1 MNEIDTLE
9 LRIVR
14 IGMARQR
21 LGTIIEAAVGA
32 DTGVVQP
39 QPGGPAAGG
48 TEDAVAS
55 IFDAFGSETH
65 AAVMAAAARLR
76 AMHAAASAELP
87 GVPQDG
93 VAENTSMAAV
103 VDVQARVVDEPAA
116 AVVQAA
122 GQQHRPLGGV

>member
-1 MNEIDTLE
+1 MNDIDTLE

-21 LGTIIEAAVGA
+21 LATIIEAAVGA
-32 DTGVVQP
+32 DAGVTQP
-39 QPGGPAAGG
+39 PPAGLAAGG
-48 TEDAVAS
+48 AEQAVAS

-76 AMHAAASAELP
+76 AMHAAASGELP
-87 GVPQDG
+87 GVPQDKG
-93 VAENTSMAAV
+93 VENVGSVDV

-116 AVVQAA
+116 IVVPAA
-122 GQQHRPLGGV
+122 GQQQRADGAA